1 MLLVIDVFDVLLF
14 FRVFGN
20 EKVFLHY
27 PSETDTFRLK
37 SRQSIGDTAG
47 NENVMNVRIA
57 GDAPSMSSSSSL
69 AIKTLALKIS

>member
-14 FRVFGN
+14 FRVFDN
-20 EKVFLHY
+20 EKMFLHY

-47 NENVMNVRIA
+47 NENVMNAGIA

-69 AIKTLALKIS
+69 AIEALVLKIS